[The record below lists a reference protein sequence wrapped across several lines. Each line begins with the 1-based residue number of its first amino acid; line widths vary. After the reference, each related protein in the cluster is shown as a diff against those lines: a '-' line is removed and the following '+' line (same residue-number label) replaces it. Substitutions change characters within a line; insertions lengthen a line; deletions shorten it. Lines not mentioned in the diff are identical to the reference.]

1 VAQLV
6 LFGQVYDD
14 GDVTDFIQ
22 YRTRCVLFY
31 RRPINGELD
40 DNIMEAKLHI
50 LEIIEFI
57 MDMRVDFII
66 SQLLSLYKVNVTHCC
81 GTVSLSPYEVH
92 WKLS

>member
-1 VAQLV
+1 LV
-6 LFGQVYDD
+6 GQVFDA
-14 GDVTDFIQ
+14 GDVTNCIQ

-57 MDMRVDFII
+57 MDMRVDFRI
-66 SQLLSLYKVNVTHCC
+66 SQLLSLYKVNVTHM
-81 GTVSLSPYEVH
+81 VAAQ
-92 WKLS
+92 